1 MEEPTVIFSLWRVAS
16 TSPDDVFTNRII
28 HIDFGG
34 HLTQPHDIVTA
45 QHRGNGLRTVG
56 DIDLLED
63 IDGHIMARVAD

>member
-1 MEEPTVIFSLWRVAS
+1 MCIR
-16 TSPDDVFTNRII
+16 DR
-28 HIDFGG
+28 
-34 HLTQPHDIVTA
+34 TQPHDIVTA